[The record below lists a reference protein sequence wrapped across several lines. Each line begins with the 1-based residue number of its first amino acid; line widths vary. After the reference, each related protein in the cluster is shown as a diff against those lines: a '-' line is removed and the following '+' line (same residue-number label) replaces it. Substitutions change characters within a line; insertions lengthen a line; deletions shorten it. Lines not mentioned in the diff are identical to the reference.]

1 MALYVSAARR
11 RRRTLVVGAIAL
23 VVGLL
28 LGWLIGR
35 TTGSTVDDEVKA
47 RQNDAEQLVARL
59 DGLDLEY
66 QQTAAGGASSSDAR
80 KGSLDAASAIAA
92 DTDAL
97 MARMPWVA
105 RAERT
110 ATVQVVDGVRRA
122 VEAGAPPDEVTAAVA
137 QADQAVRA
145 AAGLDDAAPG

>member
-11 RRRTLVVGAIAL
+11 RRRTLVVGAVTL

-35 TTGSTVDDEVKA
+35 ATGSSADDEVAA

-66 QQTAAGGASSSDAR
+66 QQTAAGGASGSDALQ
-80 KGSLDAASAIAA
+80 GSLDAAKAIAA
-92 DTDAL
+92 DADAL
-97 MARMPWVA
+97 LARMPWVA
-105 RAERT
+105 QAERT
-110 ATVQVVDGVRRA
+110 ATVQVVDGVRQA
-122 VEAGAPPDEVTAAVA
+122 VEAGAPPDAVSAAVA

-145 AAGLDDAAPG
+145 AAGLDQPST

>member
-28 LGWLIGR
+28 FGWLIGR
-35 TTGSTVDDEVKA
+35 ATGSSADDEVKA
-47 RQNDAEQLVARL
+47 RQSDAEQLVARL

-66 QQTAAGGASSSDAR
+66 QQTAAGGAGSSDAR

-105 RAERT
+105 QAERT

-122 VEAGAPPDEVTAAVA
+122 VEAGALPDEVSAAVA
-137 QADQAVRA
+137 QADLAVRA
-145 AAGLDDAAPG
+145 AAGLDPPAI

>member
-11 RRRTLVVGAIAL
+11 RRRTIVVGAVAL
-23 VVGLL
+23 VVGLFV
-28 LGWLIGR
+28 GWLMGR
-35 TTGSTVDDEVKA
+35 ATGSSADDEVKA

-66 QQTAAGGASSSDAR
+66 QQTAAGGAGGSDAV
-80 KGSLDAASAIAA
+80 KGSLDAAAAIAV

-105 RAERT
+105 QAERS
-110 ATVQVVDGVRRA
+110 ATVQVVDGVRQA
-122 VEAGAPPDEVTAAVA
+122 VEAAAPPDEVSAAVA
-137 QADQAVRA
+137 RADQAVRA
-145 AAGLDDAAPG
+145 AAGLDSPAG

>member
-11 RRRTLVVGAIAL
+11 RRRTVVVGATAL

-35 TTGSTVDDEVKA
+35 ATGSSANDDVKA

-66 QQTAAGGASSSDAR
+66 QQTVAGGASGSDAV
-80 KGSLDAASAIAA
+80 KGSLDAAAAIAA

-105 RAERT
+105 HAERT

-122 VEAGAPPDEVTAAVA
+122 VEAGAPPEEVSAAVA
-137 QADQAVRA
+137 RADQAVRA
-145 AAGLDDAAPG
+145 AAGLDQPSA

>member
-35 TTGSTVDDEVKA
+35 ATGSSADDEVNA

-66 QQTAAGGASSSDAR
+66 QQTTAGGAGGSDAL
-80 KGSLDAASAIAA
+80 KGSLDAAAAIAA

-105 RAERT
+105 QAERT
-110 ATVQVVDGVRRA
+110 ATVQVVEGVRRA
-122 VEAGAPPDEVTAAVA
+122 VEVGATPDEVSAAVA
-137 QADQAVRA
+137 DADQAVRA
-145 AAGLDDAAPG
+145 AAGLAAPPG

>member
-35 TTGSTVDDEVKA
+35 ATGSSADDEVNA

-66 QQTAAGGASSSDAR
+66 QQTAAGGAGGSDAL
-80 KGSLDAASAIAA
+80 KGSLDAAAAIAA

-105 RAERT
+105 QAVRT

-122 VEAGAPPDEVTAAVA
+122 VEVGAPPDEVSAAVA
-137 QADQAVRA
+137 DADQAVRA
-145 AAGLDDAAPG
+145 AAGLDAPPG

>member
-11 RRRTLVVGAIAL
+11 RRRTLVVGAAAL

-35 TTGSTVDDEVKA
+35 ATGSSANDDIKA

-66 QQTAAGGASSSDAR
+66 QQTAAGGAER
-80 KGSLDAASAIAA
+80 LGRGEGLPRRRRGHRRRHRCA
-92 DTDAL
+92 DGPHAVG
-97 MARMPWVA
+97 RPG
-105 RAERT
+105 RA
-110 ATVQVVDGVRRA
+110 DGHGAGGRRCSPSRRS
-122 VEAGAPPDEVTAAVA
+122 GRAPEEVSAAVA
-137 QADQAVRA
+137 RADQAVRA
-145 AAGLDDAAPG
+145 AAGLEQPST

>member
-11 RRRTLVVGAIAL
+11 RRRTLVVGAAAL

-28 LGWLIGR
+28 VGWLIGQA
-35 TTGSTVDDEVKA
+35 TGSSANDDVKA

-66 QQTAAGGASSSDAR
+66 QQTVAGGASGSDAVN
-80 KGSLDAASAIAA
+80 GSLDAAAAIAA

-105 RAERT
+105 QAERT

-122 VEAGAPPDEVTAAVA
+122 VEAGAPPEEVRAAVA
-137 QADQAVRA
+137 RADQAVRA
-145 AAGLDDAAPG
+145 AAGLDQPST

>member
-11 RRRTLVVGAIAL
+11 RRRTLVVGAAAL

-35 TTGSTVDDEVKA
+35 ATGSSANDDIKA

-66 QQTAAGGASSSDAR
+66 QQTAAGGASGSDAV
-80 KGSLDAASAIAA
+80 KGSLAAAAAIAA
-92 DTDAL
+92 DSDAL

-122 VEAGAPPDEVTAAVA
+122 VEAGAPPEEVSAAVA
-137 QADQAVRA
+137 RADQAVRA
-145 AAGLDDAAPG
+145 AAGLDQPST

>member
-11 RRRTLVVGAIAL
+11 RRRTLVVGAAAL

-35 TTGSTVDDEVKA
+35 ATGSSANDDIKA

-66 QQTAAGGASSSDAR
+66 QQTAAGGASGSDAV
-80 KGSLDAASAIAA
+80 KGSLAAAAAIAA

-122 VEAGAPPDEVTAAVA
+122 VEAGAPPEEVSAAVA
-137 QADQAVRA
+137 RADQAVRA
-145 AAGLDDAAPG
+145 AAGLEQPST

>member
-1 MALYVSAARR
+1 MALYVSAGRR
-11 RRRTLVVGAIAL
+11 RRRTVVVGAAAL

-28 LGWLIGR
+28 LGWLIGWA
-35 TTGSTVDDEVKA
+35 TGSSANDDVTA

-66 QQTAAGGASSSDAR
+66 QQTVAGGASGSDAA
-80 KGSLDAASAIAA
+80 KGSLDAAAAIAA

-105 RAERT
+105 HAERT

-122 VEAGAPPDEVTAAVA
+122 VEAGAPPEEVSAAVA
-137 QADQAVRA
+137 RADQAVRA
-145 AAGLDDAAPG
+145 AAGLDQPSA

>member
-11 RRRTLVVGAIAL
+11 RRRTLVVGAAAL

-35 TTGSTVDDEVKA
+35 ATGSSANDDVKA

-66 QQTAAGGASSSDAR
+66 QQTGAGGASGSDAV
-80 KGSLDAASAIAA
+80 KGSLAAAAAIAA

-122 VEAGAPPDEVTAAVA
+122 VEAGAPPEEVSAAVA
-137 QADQAVRA
+137 RADQAVRA
-145 AAGLDDAAPG
+145 AAGLDQPST

>member
-11 RRRTLVVGAIAL
+11 RRRTIVVGAVAL
-23 VVGLL
+23 VVGLFV
-28 LGWLIGR
+28 GWLMGR
-35 TTGSTVDDEVKA
+35 ATGSSADDEVNA

-66 QQTAAGGASSSDAR
+66 QQTAAGGAGGSDAL
-80 KGSLDAASAIAA
+80 KGSLDAAAAIAA

-105 RAERT
+105 QAERT
-110 ATVQVVDGVRRA
+110 ATVQVVEGVRRA
-122 VEAGAPPDEVTAAVA
+122 VEVGATPDEVSAAVA
-137 QADQAVRA
+137 DADQAVRA
-145 AAGLDDAAPG
+145 AAGLDAPPG

>member
-11 RRRTLVVGAIAL
+11 RRRTLVVGAAAL

-28 LGWLIGR
+28 VGWLIGQA
-35 TTGSTVDDEVKA
+35 TGSSANDDVKD

-66 QQTAAGGASSSDAR
+66 QQTVAGGASGSDAVN
-80 KGSLDAASAIAA
+80 GSLDAAAAIAA

-105 RAERT
+105 QAERT

-122 VEAGAPPDEVTAAVA
+122 VEAGAPPEEVRAAVA
-137 QADQAVRA
+137 RADQAVRA
-145 AAGLDDAAPG
+145 AAGLDQPST

>member
-1 MALYVSAARR
+1 LALYVSAARR
-11 RRRTLVVGAIAL
+11 RRRTLVVGAVAL

-35 TTGSTVDDEVKA
+35 TTGSSAGDEVKA
-47 RQNDAEQLVARL
+47 RQDDAAQLLARL

-66 QQTAAGGASSSDAR
+66 QQTGASGASGSDAR

-97 MARMPWVA
+97 LARMPWVA
-105 RAERT
+105 QAERT

-122 VEAGAPPDEVTAAVA
+122 VEAGASPDQVSAAVA
-137 QADQAVRA
+137 KADQAVRA
-145 AAGLDDAAPG
+145 AAGLDAPAG